1 MSNDT
6 NRLCMQC
13 VAPEG
18 GPDSEG
24 HCSTCSNTQCLNNE
38 GLCVEIPTNMCLNGT
53 TGRCED
59 FGTLADNI
67 GRNQNP
73 TTLNQCGT
81 CDEGYG
87 YDAEDENRVCK
98 KCLAP
103 TPFGPDE
110 VTGRCKNGKQ
120 FFN

>member
-1 MSNDT
+1 MCGNSDKYVLKWNNGVGT
-6 NRLCMQC
+6 C
-13 VAPEG
+13 V
-18 GPDSEG
+18 
-24 HCSTCSNTQCLNNE
+24 
-38 GLCVEIPTNMCLNGT
+38 
-53 TGRCED
+53 D

-67 GRNQNP
+67 GRKQNP

-98 KCLAP
+98 KWLAP
-103 TPFGPDE
+103 TPFGPDS